1 MRCLKSNRDLSRG
14 SLKWLETSQRGS
26 LKWLE
31 TSLHAGI
38 AAYLH
43 FSTPHYDVL
52 SGIANLT
59 IDHLSAINA
68 WHWLQISDLLL

>member
-1 MRCLKSNRDLSRG
+1 MRSLKSLRGLSRG

-38 AAYLH
+38 LAYLH
-43 FSTPHYDVL
+43 FSTPHLLITNVL
-52 SGIANLT
+52 VA
-59 IDHLSAINA
+59 
-68 WHWLQISDLLL
+68 LQTSLLITDLQSMPP